1 VNEIWTP
8 PTEFERNVV
17 ALEPSPNRSRRLPDG
32 RLMAE
37 SRLTISRAWM
47 QQIIEGYRCAA
58 CLEDVTRL
66 GAFPKACPLCG
77 FPMRENQARQI
88 EQDFVGE
95 HPVGPTES
103 LVERESEHLSR
114 HFYEPKVQM
123 VVPKKIKKK
132 RGA

>member
-1 VNEIWTP
+1 MSEMWTP
-8 PTEFERNVV
+8 PTEFERNV
-17 ALEPSPNRSRRLPDG
+17 LDIEPSTRMRRLPDG
-32 RLMAE
+32 RVMAE
-37 SRLTISRAWM
+37 SRLTISREWM

-58 CLEDVTRL
+58 CLEDVTKL

-103 LVERESEHLSR
+103 LVERETEFLSR
-114 HFYEPKVQM
+114 HFHEPKVQM
-123 VVPKKIKKK
+123 VVPKQYKKK
-132 RGA
+132 RS